1 MLISVEA
8 TMLTGKD
15 NKKERAAKGKEV
27 AEMKAEQ
34 RFLTLNLCFI
44 FIYLLYMISDDGY
57 LGCRAESCG
66 WFCPKV
72 RMNFRQR
79 SSRAVDA

>member
-1 MLISVEA
+1 
-8 TMLTGKD
+8 MLTGKD

-57 LGCRAESCG
+57 
-66 WFCPKV
+66 
-72 RMNFRQR
+72 
-79 SSRAVDA
+79 